1 MDNVTAVD
9 FCDRA
14 GAPTADQFPPDRRL
28 DLWAG
33 AKLGHVTGDKFLG
46 DGGKGI
52 GPPVRIGMPLSLF
65 LFFRVNS
72 PLDVSKRLQGALAGL
87 GEGHDWILA
96 DHAADN
102 LAAQPTH
109 DDES

>member
-14 GAPTADQFPPDRRL
+14 GAPTADQLPPDRRL

-52 GPPVRIGMPLSLF
+52 APPVRIRGASGCF
-65 LFFRVNS
+65 LFFRVNTL
-72 PLDVSKRLQGALAGL
+72 LDIPERLQRALAGL

-102 LAAQPTH
+102 
-109 DDES
+109 